1 MKICGNC
8 SQAIAEEITA
18 CPLCGGDVGPRREY
32 IDDYRIE
39 KIIHEG
45 HTSII
50 CRAIRKDTEKP
61 YMLRIFT
68 SLSGVNETVA
78 ERLRQELEKLKK
90 LPGDGFVRHHE
101 IQRSSD
107 GLWYRVSEWIEAESW
122 IDLVTSK
129 HLDDG
134 RVLLDIFQKT
144 ASTLAILHEKGHI
157 IPFLNLGDIM
167 IVKDETGE
175 LTVKIDYKFSRFLDP
190 KLPRSGPML
199 KRLIECHPD
208 IKNRRPLDFRS
219 DIWSLGIV
227 FLELLTGDLD
237 VCDFHNRV
245 DALPLPPKI
254 QWLFKSM
261 LAEDPDLRP
270 QSMNEVARILSRVNE
285 EPVEDVHVRRHKWA
299 LKPMTTIQGLKKNRI
314 LLTAVLVVLV
324 ALGGGVWHY
333 FDGTQKDA
341 RGQSPGDTLLENYA
355 NRYAGSVAF
364 LGVDY
369 WLMEGSKIVYRNQ
382 AEGTAFL
389 VDDDGYLLT
398 NRHVACPW
406 LVDDD
411 LDKAIE
417 KHRIWNLSK
426 PLRFGYKMY
435 LWFDGEKAFNRSTD
449 LDESND
455 RTDIYRTDSGFW
467 TDGARRVSI
476 AGVAKPSL
484 KPKDLMGSPLMNDF
498 AVLKINRVPEGLKP
512 LPLDTQLDINTLPR
526 LTPIITMGFPLGTKT
541 LGATA
546 YVSVTKGHIRRC
558 FDGMVQVDAS
568 FYKGNSG
575 GPVIDIHGNVIGIAS
590 RVAIAPQRG
599 QPVFLNNRLSDF
611 GLVLPISKGVSLLRE
626 IKAGQ
631 VKWNGRL
638 DPGVEEKIAR
648 IRNIA
653 EENRW
658 AEAMILADKEL
669 ENSYDPSLVTAAG
682 MVHFC
687 SGDIQGAQRL
697 FSQGISMDAD
707 NYESKFML
715 FLMDWLTGRS
725 AESPHRRDLLT
736 QGWRS
741 SAEFLCYL
749 ARILAGEVTRESAL
763 NSGYTDAEKSWIYYV
778 AGLICAQQEKLA
790 ESERL
795 LKEAVMAGGGDLW
808 AFFLARAKL
817 DQIQNQRLA
826 SYKDK
831 DRYTAYQGEMDAFR
845 KTIQAV
851 NLARKGVQNTSDLLW
866 RQYHTEIATP
876 EDKRRNL
883 EKILEIDSTDV
894 PARLMLIV
902 HCAMD
907 EMWPQALEHTRIFL
921 GKKARENANRLG
933 AGLLEP
939 LILQKLG
946 QKDAAR
952 ESLNHYYNS
961 IRDPWYRAISRCLL
975 GEQTEESLMEKA
987 RENSEYLL
995 TGNVALGLWDEG
1007 SGEKEK
1013 AIGHYKEAMASSL
1026 ENWLEY
1032 DLAKHRMGTLKR
1044 QLEAEKN
1051 LGVVNARDDVQ

>member
-8 SQAIAEEITA
+8 TQAVAEEITA
-18 CPLCGGDVGPRREY
+18 CPLCGADVGPRREY

-50 CRAIRKDTEKP
+50 CRATRKDTEKP

-101 IQRSSD
+101 IRRSSD

-122 IDLVTSK
+122 IDLVTSR
-129 HLDDG
+129 HLDDC

-144 ASTLAILHEKGHI
+144 SSTLAILHQKGHI

-175 LTVKIDYKFSRFLDP
+175 FNVKIDYKFSRFLDP

-245 DALPLPPKI
+245 DALPLPAKI
-254 QWLFKSM
+254 QSLFKSM

-285 EPVEDVHVRRHKWA
+285 EQIEDVNVRRHKWA
-299 LKPMTTIQGLKKNRI
+299 LKPMTAIQGLKKNRI
-314 LLTAVLVVLV
+314 LLTAVLMVLVVL
-324 ALGGGVWHY
+324 AGGVWRY
-333 FDGTQKDA
+333 FDGTQ
-341 RGQSPGDTLLENYA
+341 RNVGGQSPGDTLLENYA

-369 WLMEGSKIVYRNQ
+369 WLMEGSKIIYRNQ

-389 VDDDGYLLT
+389 VDDEGYLLT

-417 KHRIWNLSK
+417 KHRIWKLSQ
-426 PLRFGYKMY
+426 PLGFGHKMY
-435 LWFDGEKAFNRSTD
+435 LWFDGEKAFNRSSD

-455 RTDIYRTDSGFW
+455 RTDIYRTDAGFC
-467 TDGARRVSI
+467 TDGARRVRI
-476 AGVAKPSL
+476 AGVAKPSF

-498 AVLKINRVPEGLKP
+498 AVLKISKVPEGLKP

-526 LTPIITMGFPLGTKT
+526 LAPIITMGFPLGTKT

-626 IKAGQ
+626 IKVGQ
-631 VKWNGRL
+631 VKWNGVL
-638 DPGVEEKIAR
+638 DPGVEEKITR

-653 EENRW
+653 GENRW

-687 SGDIQGAQRL
+687 SGDVKGAQRL

-707 NYESKFML
+707 NYEAKFML

-725 AESPHRRDLLT
+725 AGNPHRRDLLA

-741 SAEFLCYL
+741 SAEFQGYL
-749 ARILAGEVTRESAL
+749 ARILAGEITRESAL
-763 NSGYTDAEKSWIYYV
+763 NGWYTDAEKSWIYYV
-778 AGLICAQQEKLA
+778 AGLICAKQEKPA

-795 LKEAVMAGGGDLW
+795 LKEAVTAAAGDFW

-831 DRYTAYQGEMDAFR
+831 DRYTVYQGEMDAFR
-845 KTIQAV
+845 KTIQTV

-883 EKILEIDSTDV
+883 EKILDVDSTDV

-907 EMWPQALEHTRIFL
+907 EMWPRALEHTRIFL

-952 ESLNHYYNS
+952 ESLNRYYNS

-1007 SGEKEK
+1007 SGEKKK

-1026 ENWLEY
+1026 ESWLEY
-1032 DLAKHRMGTLKR
+1032 DLAKNRMGTLKR
-1044 QLEAEKN
+1044 QLQVEQN
-1051 LGVVNARDDVQ
+1051 LGAVNANNDVQ